1 MVIFMCENEFT
12 CYLCGE
18 TFEKSKF
25 IAHLHDHTWEIP
37 FEIPDELT
45 NDVVDRWTQIGIL

>member
-1 MVIFMCENEFT
+1 MCENEFT